1 MWQQKPKKPQN
12 LQIFSTKLKA
22 LIWIPVIKKKKQPKN
37 KHCLVKVMNQ
47 LIKDI
52 QS

>member
-22 LIWIPVIKKKKQPKN
+22 LMWIPVIKKKATKEQTLS
-37 KHCLVKVMNQ
+37 C
-47 LIKDI
+47 
-52 QS
+52 QSNESIN